1 MHCLNHFFG
10 INIITKQ
17 FLKEQIREK
26 NMKKAFLF
34 PGQGSQFIGMGQEL
48 ANQFEAARD
57 VFSEVD
63 DALGEN
69 LSSLMFQGDIKELTL
84 TKNAQPAIMA
94 VSIAAFKVMSAMG
107 LEIKSIDL
115 FAGHSLGEYSALC
128 ASGVISL
135 RDTALILKKRGL
147 AMQRAVPEG
156 LGSMVAVIGMTCETV
171 NDLISMSKCNNE
183 LIQVANDND
192 PSQVVISGQKQE
204 VQKFI
209 EFLKQKKPKRIIDL
223 PVSAPFHSPLMKPAA
238 STMEAELKKVRLS
251 NPTVPIIQNV
261 DLNVLNSTDGLED
274 RLVQQICATVRW
286 RESLIKMVDRFDIST
301 FFEIGPGKVLAGTVK
316 RTIPQSNIF
325 SIGLPRQ
332 IDEALENLNE

>member
-1 MHCLNHFFG
+1 
-10 INIITKQ
+10 
-17 FLKEQIREK
+17 
-26 NMKKAFLF
+26 MKKAFLF

-63 DALGEN
+63 ESLKEK
-69 LSSLMFQGDIKELTL
+69 LSTLMFQGDIKELTL

-94 VSIAAFKVMSAMG
+94 VSIAVLRVMSANG
-107 LEIKSIDL
+107 LDLKSIDL

-135 RDTALILKKRGL
+135 KDTSQILRKRGL

-156 LGSMVAVIGMTCETV
+156 QGSMVAVIGMTSETV
-171 NDLISMSKCNNE
+171 NELISISKCNNE

-204 VQKFI
+204 AQKFI

-223 PVSAPFHSPLMKPAA
+223 PVSAPFHSPLMEPAA
-238 STMEAELKKVRLS
+238 LTMEAELKKVNLS
-251 NPTVPIIQNV
+251 IPVVPLIQNV
-261 DLNVLNSTDGLED
+261 DLSVLNSTDGLVE

-286 RESLIKMVDRFDIST
+286 RESLIKMSDSFGVST

-316 RTIPQSNIF
+316 RTIPKSNIF
-325 SIGLPRQ
+325 SVGLPLQ
-332 IDEALENLNE
+332 IDEALEILNE